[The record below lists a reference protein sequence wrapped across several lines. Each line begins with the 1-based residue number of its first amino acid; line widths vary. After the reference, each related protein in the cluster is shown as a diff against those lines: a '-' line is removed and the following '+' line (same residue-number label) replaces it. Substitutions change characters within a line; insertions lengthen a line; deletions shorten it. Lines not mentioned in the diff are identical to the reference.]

1 MSSFLYYTIQ
11 TTLSLTLPLALPLSK
26 LADVLAS
33 VFLHKQ
39 HEHGQVKVAR

>member
-11 TTLSLTLPLALPLSK
+11 TTLSLTLPLTLPLSK
-26 LADVLAS
+26 LVDVLAA

-39 HEHGQVKVAR
+39 HERGQD